1 VLKVS
6 TVQQQQ
12 SERTDNY
19 KKKPSGSPKGKGKPK
34 KRRHA
39 VTTWRFLFDDALL
52 LVMCVGKKGFVS
64 LSMKFQASRFSA
76 SGRKMP
82 LEPRRSEACRSCQPM
97 HVLSFVE
104 GRKWFVFWY

>member
-1 VLKVS
+1 MPMGFADINEQGEEP
-6 TVQQQQ
+6 QQ
-12 SERTDNY
+12 R
-19 KKKPSGSPKGKGKPK
+19 
-34 KRRHA
+34 A
-39 VTTWRFLFDDALL
+39 VRLVVGVIFSFLLQ
-52 LVMCVGKKGFVS
+52 VS

-104 GRKWFVFWY
+104 GRKYFFCLCPEFLHRAFGVRYRFPGIGF